1 MQLCVAIHTGAV
13 SYDGYGIV
21 STDVS
26 FLFRMLEARALKKL
40 LASPGAEVAL
50 ILSGPVHRDLVTM
63 VPDIDGRVAFRRV
76 RFQVR

>member
-1 MQLCVAIHTGAV
+1 
-13 SYDGYGIV
+13 
-21 STDVS
+21 
-26 FLFRMLEARALKKL
+26 MLEARALKKL